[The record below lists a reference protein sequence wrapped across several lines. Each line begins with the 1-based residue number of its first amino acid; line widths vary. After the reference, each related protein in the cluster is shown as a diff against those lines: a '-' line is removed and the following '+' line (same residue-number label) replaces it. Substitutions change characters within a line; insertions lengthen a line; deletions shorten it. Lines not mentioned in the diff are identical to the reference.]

1 MRDTS
6 VKHHSDKVKYI
17 GSTPIA
23 PAEMGALF
31 NKTNTLADRSPFK
44 KSIRAGDLGYFVKE
58 NETRPGR
65 LLPDLINNEN
75 YPCRR

>member
-31 NKTNTLADRSPFK
+31 NKTNTLTDRSPFK
-44 KSIRAGDLGYFVKE
+44 KSIRAGVLGYFNLKTNTPEMLVAGFNKQ
-58 NETRPGR
+58 
-65 LLPDLINNEN
+65 
-75 YPCRR
+75 